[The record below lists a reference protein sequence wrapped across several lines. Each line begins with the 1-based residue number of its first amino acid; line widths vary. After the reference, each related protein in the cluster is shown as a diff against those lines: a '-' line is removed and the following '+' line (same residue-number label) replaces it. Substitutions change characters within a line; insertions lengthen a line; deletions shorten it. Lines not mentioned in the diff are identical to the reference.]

1 MAAPLAAIFG
11 LSGPGL
17 TARERA
23 FFADSR
29 PWGFILFAR
38 NIADPAQTAALT
50 AALRDAVG
58 RDAPVLIDQEGGR
71 VARMRGPHWRD
82 WPDVRAFVKGLTPD
96 RAERALRLRYRLIA
110 HELRAVGIDVNCAP
124 VLDAPQPGCHPFL
137 IDRAAASDH
146 ALAARFGHAIR
157 QGLADGGVLPVI
169 KHMPGHGR
177 ADADS
182 HQRLPRVTAD
192 LATLR
197 ATDFA
202 VFRAHADAPMG
213 MTAHV
218 LYDAIDP
225 EACGTFSAAV
235 IAAIRDDIG
244 FDGLLMTDDINMGA
258 LEGTIAQRSARAL
271 AAGCDVVLHCS
282 GDFDEMQSV
291 AAAAPRLAGRAL
303 ARAQAVRRPDAMPLD
318 VAEAERDLRSLTC
331 AHA

>member
-11 LSGPGL
+11 LSGPQL

-23 FFADSR
+23 FFADSQ

-58 RDAPVLIDQEGGR
+58 RDAAVLIDQEGGR
-71 VARMRGPHWRD
+71 VARMRAPHWRD
-82 WPDVRAFVKGLTPD
+82 WPDVRAFIAGLSPDQAD
-96 RAERALRLRYRLIA
+96 RALALRYSLIA

-137 IDRAAASDH
+137 IDRALACDPGD
-146 ALAARFGHAIR
+146 AARLGHAVR
-157 QGLADGGVLPVI
+157 RGLADGGVLPVV

-225 EACGTFSAAV
+225 DACGTFSAAV
-235 IAAIRDDIG
+235 IAAIRHDIG

-258 LEGTIAQRSARAL
+258 LDGPVDRRAARAL

-282 GDFDEMQSV
+282 GDLDEMQAV
-291 AAAAPRLAGRAL
+291 AAAAPRLAGRSL
-303 ARAQAVRRPDAMPLD
+303 DRAAAVRRPDALPLD
-318 VAEAERDLRSLTC
+318 VAEAERALRSLAC